1 MMKTMSTCFIDFT
14 GTKNVAKRM
23 KSIAIGAVK
32 SAGKTWFLEL
42 SDKSMVLFLL
52 TSGTDCFIH

>member
-1 MMKTMSTCFIDFT
+1 MKTMSTCFIDFT

-32 SAGKTWFLEL
+32 SAGKTWFPEL
-42 SDKSMVLFLL
+42 SEKMYGPFL
-52 TSGTDCFIH
+52 TDEWY